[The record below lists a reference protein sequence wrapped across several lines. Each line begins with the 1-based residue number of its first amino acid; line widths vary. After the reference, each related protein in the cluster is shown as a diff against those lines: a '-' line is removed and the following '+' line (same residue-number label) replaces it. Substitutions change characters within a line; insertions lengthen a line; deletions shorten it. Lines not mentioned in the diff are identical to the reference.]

1 MTNSTAT
8 ARRFSPDNGTTFCT
22 VDDLPDEY
30 WLAGH
35 WDQIEELMEDRARE
49 ATERAG
55 WQLGFD
61 SFADCL
67 AYYLRQAESDLILP

>member
-1 MTNSTAT
+1 MNDNT
-8 ARRFSPDNGTTFCT
+8 ARRFSPDNGATFCT

-35 WDQIEELMEDRARE
+35 WAQIENLMEDRARI

-55 WQLGFD
+55 ELGFD

-67 AYYLRQAESDLILP
+67 AYYLRQAENDLILP